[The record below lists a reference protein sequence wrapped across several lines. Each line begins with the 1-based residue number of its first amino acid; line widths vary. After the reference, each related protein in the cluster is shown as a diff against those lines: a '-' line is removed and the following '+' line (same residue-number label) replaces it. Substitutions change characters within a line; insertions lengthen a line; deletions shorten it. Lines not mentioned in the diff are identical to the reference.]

1 MKFITYNVKNFR
13 SIEYMKYLPEEV
25 KKEIEIVSKVLPF
38 KTNNYVVDY
47 LINWEEY
54 ETDPVYILT
63 FPNRHMLPEEHYNEV
78 KRAVEQGK
86 SEDEITTIVN
96 SIRLQLNPHPAQQ
109 ASNVP
114 QLNGKLLP
122 GVQHKYRDIALFFPT
137 QGQTCHANCTFCF
150 RWPQFVKDLDLQFSM
165 KEIDEVIEYIRQNEH
180 IHELL
185 FTGGDPM
192 IMSPKTISKYIDKI
206 IDAKLP
212 NLDTIRFG
220 TKSLTY
226 WPITFLP
233 EYNEEGQEMLDLFKK
248 IVDSGLHLSVMAHF
262 NHINE
267 MNNGIVEKAIKNIRK
282 TGAQIRT
289 QAPILRHIN
298 DDADMWSRMW
308 TKQVRWGMVPYY
320 MFVER
325 ETGPYGYF
333 QLPIAEVYNLYT
345 KAIKQAGS
353 LAKTVTA
360 PVMSAAP
367 GKVQILGTVDSPF
380 NDEKYFMLQFVRNRD
395 YRKTFKPF
403 FMQYDENA
411 TWFDQLQP
419 VQKKEVLI

>member
-1 MKFITYNVKNFR
+1 MKLISYNIKNFR
-13 SIEYMKYLPEEV
+13 TIEYMKYLPESV
-25 KKEIEIVSKVLPF
+25 KQEIEIVSSVLPF

-47 LINWEEY
+47 LIDWENY

-63 FPNRHMLPEEHYNEV
+63 FPNKHMLPERHYEAV
-78 KRAVEQGK
+78 KDAIERELP
-86 SEDEITTIVN
+86 EIEITRLIN
-96 SIRLQLNPHPAQQ
+96 KIRFQLNPHPAQQ
-109 ASNVP
+109 STNVP
-114 QLNGKLLP
+114 KLNGEDLP

-165 KEIDEVIEYIRQNEH
+165 KEIDQLCDYIKENEH
-180 IHELL
+180 IHEVL

-192 IMSPKTISKYIDKI
+192 IMSPQTISKYIDTI
-206 IDAKLP
+206 IDAKIP

-226 WPITFLP
+226 WPFTYLP
-233 EYNEEGQEMLDLFKK
+233 EFNEEAQEMLDLFKR
-248 IVDSGLHLSVMAHF
+248 IVDNGFHLSIMAHF

-267 MNNGIVEKAIKNIRK
+267 MNNSVVEQAIKNIRS

-298 DDADMWSRMW
+298 DDSDMWASMWSR
-308 TKQVRWGMVPYY
+308 QVKLGMVPYY

-325 ETGPYGYF
+325 ETGPFEYF
-333 QLPIAEVYNLYT
+333 QIPLARVYELYSE
-345 KAIKQAGS
+345 AIRKAGS
-353 LAKTVTA
+353 MAKTVTA

-367 GKVQILGTVDSPF
+367 GKVQIMGVTENPIDQ
-380 NDEKYFMLQFVRNRD
+380 EKYFILQFVRNRD
-395 YRKTFKPF
+395 YTKTFKPF
-403 FMQYDENA
+403 LVNYDEKA
-411 TWFDQLQP
+411 TWFDQLEP
-419 VQKKEVLI
+419 IKMKLKSA